1 MTSKERYRVSALDSR
16 IKHHSRSSTSALCS
30 RRLHQ
35 LIPKNHASMRCF
47 ILSRLTY
54 AVVKVLLNI
63 SAILANYSEPSVLS
77 TSSQLIESWNDKK
90 LGSASKL
97 KS

>member
-1 MTSKERYRVSALDSR
+1 
-16 IKHHSRSSTSALCS
+16 
-30 RRLHQ
+30 
-35 LIPKNHASMRCF
+35 MRCF

-63 SAILANYSEPSVLS
+63 SEILANYSEPSVLS

-97 KS
+97 KF